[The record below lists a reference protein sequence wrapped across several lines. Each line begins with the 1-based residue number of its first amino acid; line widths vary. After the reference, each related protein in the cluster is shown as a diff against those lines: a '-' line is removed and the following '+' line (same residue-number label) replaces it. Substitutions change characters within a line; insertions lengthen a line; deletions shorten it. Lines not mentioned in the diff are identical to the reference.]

1 MPDRTD
7 AAEKISASEQTE
19 ALDPN
24 VGTGTPDTAPWES
37 VPGELVSLG
46 GSESK
51 PGYRTTEFAV
61 ALGSIALIVLDVIP
75 LAERVEGKYAAFIAI
90 GYAVARGLAKAGVP
104 HSDEG

>member
-7 AAEKISASEQTE
+7 AAEKVSASEQTE
-19 ALDPN
+19 ALDPT

-37 VPGELVSLG
+37 TETIIE
-46 GSESK
+46 ESK

-61 ALGSIALIVLDVIP
+61 ALGSILLIVLDVIP

-90 GYAVARGLAKAGVP
+90 GYAVARGLAKSGVP
-104 HSDEG
+104 HQEEPA